1 MPTSTK
7 TTSTPDAT
15 TITPSFEFF
24 QGVATESASK
34 PRITVR
40 RGGLMVITKAAAD
53 MLGEG
58 ADHIQLAYDRNT
70 GAVGMRAVEKGTAGC
85 YRLRSQRKSA
95 SRIVGGKRFFSYH
108 EIDTAQA
115 TTYEA
120 KDFGGGIIGFVITAA
135 DESTV
140 DADVETDTDAPV
152 DITPKTTAAKG
163 RKSKAA

>member
-7 TTSTPDAT
+7 TTAKTNT
-15 TITPSFEFF
+15 TAITPSFEFF
-24 QGVATESASK
+24 QGAASESASK

-58 ADHIQLAYDRNT
+58 VDHIQLAYDRNT
-70 GAVGMRAVEKGTAGC
+70 GAVGMRAVEKGTSGC

-120 KDFGGGIIGFVITAA
+120 QDFGDGIIGFVITA
-135 DESTV
+135 
-140 DADVETDTDAPV
+140 DAETDADAPV
-152 DITPKTTAAKG
+152 DISTKTTTKTTAAKG

>member
-15 TITPSFEFF
+15 AITPSFEFF

-53 MLGEG
+53 MLGDD

-135 DESTV
+135 DESSAES
-140 DADVETDTDAPV
+140 DADAPV
-152 DITPKTTAAKG
+152 DITTKTTTKSTAAKS

>member
-108 EIDTAQA
+108 EIDTTQA

-120 KDFGGGIIGFVITAA
+120 KDFGGGIIGFLITAKT
-135 DESTV
+135 ES
-140 DADVETDTDAPV
+140 DAETTADTDAPV